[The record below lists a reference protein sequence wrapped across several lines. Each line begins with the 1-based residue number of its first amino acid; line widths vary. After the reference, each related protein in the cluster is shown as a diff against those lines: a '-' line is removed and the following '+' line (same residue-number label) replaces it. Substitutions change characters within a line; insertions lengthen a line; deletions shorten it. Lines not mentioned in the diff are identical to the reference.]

1 LIIKHTERSVL
12 GLVLSL
18 TKQPGYLAKD
28 NRAVIIYTKI
38 YGDTEIFIPTKIAFL
53 NLNRITLTLRFHVAC
68 FVDIFLYLLA
78 YTYIEYTM
86 TIRSLIFF
94 LMTSLLSAAGFA
106 QSINTAKLDSFF
118 NVLSAKNKI
127 MGSFAI
133 AKKGEVVYKRSVGYS
148 NDNVPASENT
158 LYHIGSVTKVFTAT
172 MIFQLIKEGKLS
184 LNATLNTW
192 FPQIPNAKQITIE
205 MLLDHRS
212 GLFDFVNDVPDELWI
227 TKPHTKNE
235 ILNKIITGKV
245 NFLPNAD
252 FAYSNS
258 GYLLLAYII
267 EKITRSS
274 FNESLQKRICSKIGL
289 KNTYSSNNSTLAKNG
304 AASYAFATKWEKK
317 TEIYFPNVIGAGD
330 ILSTPT
336 DLIAFDE
343 ALLDGKLV
351 SAQSLNLM
359 KAFKN
364 GSFGMGI
371 DRIPFGNH
379 TGYGHGGDTYGTHA
393 LVAYFIDDKLTV
405 TYCINGEVYPHNDV
419 AMAMLSICYGTKYA
433 IPAFK
438 NITVS
443 NEILNKYT
451 GVYYSTQASLKIT
464 VTINGPVLL
473 IQLTGESAI
482 VMDAM
487 ENNVFKNDAVGAVVE
502 FNADKNEMTL
512 KQNGESFLFRKDK
525 ER

>member
-1 LIIKHTERSVL
+1 
-12 GLVLSL
+12 
-18 TKQPGYLAKD
+18 
-28 NRAVIIYTKI
+28 
-38 YGDTEIFIPTKIAFL
+38 
-53 NLNRITLTLRFHVAC
+53 
-68 FVDIFLYLLA
+68 
-78 YTYIEYTM
+78 
-86 TIRSLIFF
+86 
-94 LMTSLLSAAGFA
+94 
-106 QSINTAKLDSFF
+106 
-118 NVLSAKNKI
+118 

-133 AKKGEVVYKRSVGYS
+133 AKNGEVVYKRSVGYS

-172 MIFQLIKEGKLS
+172 MIFQLIEEGKLS

-192 FPQIPNAKQITIE
+192 FPPIPNAKQITIE

-212 GLFDFVNDVPDELWI
+212 GLFDFVNDVPNELWLMR
-227 TKPHTKNE
+227 PHTKNE
-235 ILNKIITGKV
+235 ILNEIITGKV
-245 NFLPNAD
+245 HFLPNAD
-252 FAYSNS
+252 FSYSNS
-258 GYLLLAYII
+258 GYILLAYII
-267 EKITRSS
+267 EKITGRSY
-274 FNESLQKRICSKIGL
+274 NENLQKRICSKIGL
-289 KNTYSSNNSTLAKNG
+289 KNTYSSNNNTLAKDE
-304 AASYAFATKWEKK
+304 AASYSFTTKWEKNID
-317 TEIYFPNVIGAGD
+317 IYFPNVIGAGD

-336 DLIAFDE
+336 DLIVFDE

-371 DRIPFGNH
+371 DWIPFGNH
-379 TGYGHGGDTYGTHA
+379 IGYGHGGDIHGTHS

-419 AMAMLSICYGTKYA
+419 GIAMLSICYGTKYA

-451 GVYYSTQASLKIT
+451 GVYSSTQISLKIK
-464 VTINGPVLL
+464 VTISGPALF
-473 IQLTGESAI
+473 IQATGEPAI

-487 ENNVFKNDAVGAVVE
+487 ENNIFKNDAVGAVVE
-502 FNADKNEMTL
+502 FNADKSEMTL
-512 KQNGESFLFRKDK
+512 KQDGGNFLFRKDK